1 MSNPLARGKITFLL
15 YGIMSFT
22 RTLEPPYYAVIFT
35 TMRVNDPNDGYAE
48 MSERLEKMVC
58 DQPGY
63 IGMESVR
70 GNNGFGITV
79 CYWIDEASITNWKN
93 NLEHQDAQE
102 KGRADWYK
110 NYFLRIA
117 KVERDNETI

>member
-1 MSNPLARGKITFLL
+1 
-15 YGIMSFT
+15 
-22 RTLEPPYYAVIFT
+22 
-35 TMRVNDPNDGYAE
+35 
-48 MSERLEKMVC
+48 MVC

-70 GNNGFGITV
+70 EKDGFGITV
-79 CYWIDEASITNWKN
+79 CYWTVEASITNWKN

-102 KGRADWYK
+102 KGRVGWYK

>member
-1 MSNPLARGKITFLL
+1 MVT
-15 YGIMSFT
+15 
-22 RTLEPPYYAVIFT
+22 
-35 TMRVNDPNDGYAE
+35 AE

-79 CYWIDEASITNWKN
+79 CYWKDKASIKNWKN
-93 NLEHQDAQE
+93 NLEHQ
-102 KGRADWYK
+102 
-110 NYFLRIA
+110 
-117 KVERDNETI
+117 

>member
-1 MSNPLARGKITFLL
+1 
-15 YGIMSFT
+15 MSFAGT
-22 RTLEPPYYAVIFT
+22 PEPPYYAVIFT

-70 GNNGFGITV
+70 KNNGYGITV

-102 KGRADWYK
+102 KGRADWYN

-117 KVERDNETI
+117 KVERDNEKI